1 MKKLI
6 LTTIA
11 LLIANT
17 VIMASDNEAK
27 IEKQL
32 DKNIERISM
41 ALDKFK
47 AMKAAI
53 STEDIDREATLRKVC
68 SRMKRETRALNDSI
82 THMDFQLELTQFTK
96 KSKELNRTQDSIKD
110 LRKQIEDL
118 KKGLENNSMKT
129 LKVAAR

>member
-17 VIMASDNEAK
+17 TIMASDNETK

-41 ALDKFK
+41 ALGKFK

-53 STEDIDREATLRKVC
+53 SNEDIDREATLRKVC
-68 SRMKRETRALNDSI
+68 SRMKRETKALNDSI
-82 THMDFQLELTQFTK
+82 THMDFQLELTQLSK
-96 KSKELNRTQDSIKD
+96 KGKELKRTNDSIQD

-118 KKGLENNSMKT
+118 KKGLENDSMKT

>member
-17 VIMASDNEAK
+17 TIMASDNETK

-53 STEDIDREATLRKVC
+53 SNEDIDREATLRKVC
-68 SRMKRETRALNDSI
+68 SRMKRETKALNDSI
-82 THMDFQLELTQFTK
+82 THMDFQLELTQVSK
-96 KSKELNRTQDSIKD
+96 KGKELKRTKDSIKD

-118 KKGLENNSMKT
+118 KKGLENDSMNT